1 MVDSWHCL
9 LVFLILPSRIS
20 RPPAGSF
27 RCKAL
32 GPNTALFIGEAQLLV
47 GREDLREASPENV
60 VYESVRCGRCLWS
73 SAGCRRA
80 FGCSGIGGLSD
91 TLSKCW
97 AACVCFPLK
106 ILKVNLSCCKS
117 PVKLQERSHAWRSFA
132 ALDDL
137 DANLCTPHSMK
148 PAREDMVSAIS
159 CIFQLR
165 CPRFSVAMAWRR
177 EKQTGTLSKVAGQ
190 QLNYQC
196 SANSDSRHF

>member
-1 MVDSWHCL
+1 MAL
-9 LVFLILPSRIS
+9 
-20 RPPAGSF
+20 PAGSF

-60 VYESVRCGRCLWS
+60 VYDVDVACWS

-97 AACVCFPLK
+97 AACLCFP
-106 ILKVNLSCCKS
+106 LKVNLSCCKS
-117 PVKLQERSHAWRSFA
+117 PVKLQERSHTHAWRSFA

-137 DANLCTPHSMK
+137 DTNLCTPYSMK
-148 PAREDMVSAIS
+148 PAREDMLSAIS

-177 EKQTGTLSKVAGQ
+177 EKQTGTLSNVAGQ

>member
-1 MVDSWHCL
+1 MHCL
-9 LVFLILPSRIS
+9 QAASDAKLLARTLRCSLVKRSCWLDVKTSGKPHQKMWCTMWTLPVEFGRLQK
-20 RPPAGSF
+20 SF
-27 RCKAL
+27 R
-32 GPNTALFIGEAQLLV
+32 
-47 GREDLREASPENV
+47 
-60 VYESVRCGRCLWS
+60 
-73 SAGCRRA
+73 
-80 FGCSGIGGLSD
+80 CSGIGGLSD

-97 AACVCFPLK
+97 AACLCFPLK
-106 ILKVNLSCCKS
+106 VNLELLQK
-117 PVKLQERSHAWRSFA
+117 PVKLQERSHTHAWRSFA

-137 DANLCTPHSMK
+137 DTNLCTPYSMK
-148 PAREDMVSAIS
+148 PAREDMLSAIS